1 MFEGTTLRLPPEKT
15 MAISQPLTSPG
26 LGGWSGMEGGLLGN
40 SPHGGDDGE
49 SGEMDGEADNNPS
62 ECV

>member
-1 MFEGTTLRLPPEKT
+1 M
-15 MAISQPLTSPG
+15 S
-26 LGGWSGMEGGLLGN
+26 EGGLLEN
-40 SPHGGDDGE
+40 PAGGVGDDDGE

>member
-1 MFEGTTLRLPPEKT
+1 
-15 MAISQPLTSPG
+15 
-26 LGGWSGMEGGLLGN
+26 MEGGLLGN
-40 SPHGGDDGE
+40 SPPGSGGGDDGE

>member
-1 MFEGTTLRLPPEKT
+1 
-15 MAISQPLTSPG
+15 
-26 LGGWSGMEGGLLGN
+26 MEAGLLGN
-40 SPHGGDDGE
+40 SPHGGGGGGDDGE